1 MKTELYSLM
10 LELEYK
16 FDTELDDYFDL
27 TEHQRNELT
36 ESLLTFFTTYIH
48 SHKRAKSILVRALK
62 NMVIES
68 EIYEE
73 YEKAEIFN
81 RFLKRVS
88 DLTF

>member
-36 ESLLTFFTTYIH
+36 ESLLTFFSTYIH
-48 SHKRAKSILVRALK
+48 SHKHAKSFLMRAL
-62 NMVIES
+62 NTMILES
-68 EIYEE
+68 ELYEE

-81 RFLKRVS
+81 RFLKRLS